1 MSTESEAEF
10 LARQAAEAKA
20 AITVGIERLHETL
33 RDSADITEW
42 TRQYPWTSVGVA
54 AAAGFL
60 AAAALTPS
68 GHDPRKEWKE
78 VVREALREGY
88 VPAGPPGEPAQP
100 QQPGAMH
107 AALGSLFKTVGGALQ
122 SSLIAA
128 LTAKAQAQPSTDG
141 QPDSST
147 NGHTAV

>member
-1 MSTESEAEF
+1 MSTEAEAEF

-20 AITVGIERLHETL
+20 AVTASIERLQESL

-42 TRQYPWTSVGVA
+42 TRQYPWASVGVA
-54 AAAGFL
+54 AACGFL

-88 VPAGPPGEPAQP
+88 VPAGPPGEGAPP

-107 AALGSLFKTVGGALQ
+107 AAIGGLFKTVAGTLQ
-122 SSLIAA
+122 STLIAA
-128 LTAKAQAQPSTDG
+128 LAAKAQSASDQQQDA
-141 QPDSST
+141 ST
-147 NGHTAV
+147 NGHSAA